1 MTEIPEL
8 PSYTCPQIDEVR
20 DFLEEIQAYTS
31 ENDFGATR
39 LGDLSAM
46 YELFAD
52 GVEQALETLEQI
64 RQANSDLRERQNHFE
79 EQCENHDV
87 QVECLQD
94 EIEDLKNEI
103 RTLL

>member
-1 MTEIPEL
+1 MTEIPDL

-31 ENDFGATR
+31 ENDFGATG

-46 YELFAD
+46 YELFVD

-64 RQANSDLRERQNHFE
+64 RQANSDLRERQTYFE
-79 EQCENHDV
+79 EENHNYEVKIEELEDKIA
-87 QVECLQD
+87 ELQ
-94 EIEDLKNEI
+94 EELNS
-103 RTLL
+103 L

>member
-1 MTEIPEL
+1 MTIIPDL

-64 RQANSDLRERQNHFE
+64 RQANSDLRERQTYFE
-79 EQCENHDV
+79 EENHNYEV
-87 QVECLQD
+87 KIEEL
-94 EIEDLKNEI
+94 EDLIAEL
-103 RTLL
+103 RSQE

>member
-1 MTEIPEL
+1 MTIIPDL
-8 PSYTCPQIDEVR
+8 PPYTCPQIDEVR

-46 YELFAD
+46 YEQFAD

-79 EQCENHDV
+79 EQCENHDA
-87 QVECLQD
+87 QVEHLQN
-94 EIEDLKNEI
+94 EIEELRE
-103 RTLL
+103 LL